1 MFTGGTYKDL
11 VNMAIKEHE
20 VHKLI
25 IKSKQQRSTRTIKIN
40 KPADKGN
47 ASDVVFE

>member
-1 MFTGGTYKDL
+1 
-11 VNMAIKEHE
+11 MAIKEHE

-47 ASDVVFE
+47 INDIVFD